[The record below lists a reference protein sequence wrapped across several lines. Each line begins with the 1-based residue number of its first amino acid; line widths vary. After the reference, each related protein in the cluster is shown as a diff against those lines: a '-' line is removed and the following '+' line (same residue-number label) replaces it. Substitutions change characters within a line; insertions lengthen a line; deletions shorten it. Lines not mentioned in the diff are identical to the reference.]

1 MIAFLIVVA
10 LLLPTACCTSSAH
23 SVPFFDLTNATS
35 RLRFSTDDSLVLL
48 HSYGLYVLLGGRN
61 AVFNVSIAPLSIA
74 FKYDWATSS
83 NDRLECTKKTT
94 SLHLCDNFIRT
105 FYLTQTG
112 FVVCGTH
119 GLNPT
124 CANFVEGERSPR
136 RMFAGDG
143 LAPHAPDVI
152 APFLFSG
159 RYLYTA
165 NAPDYSSTEL
175 LLMRKDPL
183 KVGTSDMLRTGRGES
198 QTDGAQFVKLTE
210 NKNEVLAFFSE
221 PPSESE
227 GCGLRRV
234 ARIGRVCRDDTGG
247 TGKHQHEWTSF
258 VKSRLDCA
266 IEGKD
271 QDTLYFNQLA
281 SVTTGAHFLYGA
293 FRSQLAGLGSSAV
306 CAYSR
311 ATVSQTMASA
321 FRNKKANCPRANDT
335 YEHTYI
341 RNNPLVPTKL
351 STSPLFV
358 HYGSDRFA
366 EILIQENIVD
376 LAGRHSTVFFIATDQ
391 GKIFKVIKNTAEAE
405 ARHVSSVKAVE
416 ASSPIVSLTAHLE
429 RRPNQ
434 QTTKKLLILTPTQLI
449 LLPSSMCKRQHT
461 CTECLSMGDPE
472 CAWVLHGAECVAVSE
487 NIFRREYL
495 TQEIGK
501 CNRQVDEIT
510 TTTEDPPQQRKM
522 QCLCES
528 PTQLPCT
535 TEVFQREV
543 VTSSAEFLSP
553 WTLFLFCTGLA
564 TGAMLNLLLTRSRAP
579 TKKAS
584 MSPPRIEAYA
594 SMPNSHLSNSMHS
607 SIQTYC

>member
-1 MIAFLIVVA
+1 MQ
-10 LLLPTACCTSSAH
+10 
-23 SVPFFDLTNATS
+23 
-35 RLRFSTDDSLVLL
+35 
-48 HSYGLYVLLGGRN
+48 G
-61 AVFNVSIAPLSIA
+61 
-74 FKYDWATSS
+74 
-83 NDRLECTKKTT
+83 
-94 SLHLCDNFIRT
+94 HLCDNYIRT
-105 FYLTQTG
+105 FYLAQRG

-124 CANFVEGERSPR
+124 CANFLEGERSIISCGGCPWNSPR
-136 RMFAGDG
+136 RIFAGDG

-183 KVGTSDMLRTGRGES
+183 KSGTADMLRTGRGES

-210 NKNEVLAFFSE
+210 NKNVGISAQTNTENRRKELTRRHNTIDAQRIVSLNEVLAFFSE

-281 SVTTGAHFLYGA
+281 SVTAGAHFLYGA
-293 FRSQLAGLGSSAV
+293 FRSQLAGLGSSAI

-311 ATVSQTMASA
+311 ATVSQTMAGA
-321 FRNKKANCPRANDT
+321 FRNRKANCPRANDT

-341 RNNPLVPTKL
+341 RNNPLLPT
-351 STSPLFV
+351 
-358 HYGSDRFA
+358 
-366 EILIQENIVD
+366 N

-391 GKIFKVIKNTAEAE
+391 GKVFKVIKYALEAE

-416 ASSPIVSLTAHLE
+416 ASSPIVSLTAHIE

-434 QTTKKLLILTPTQLI
+434 QTAKKLLILTPTQ
-449 LLPSSMCKRQHT
+449 PTR
-461 CTECLSMGDPE
+461 
-472 CAWVLHGAECVAVSE
+472 VLNS
-487 NIFRREYL
+487 RS
-495 TQEIGK
+495 GK
-501 CNRQVDEIT
+501 MRPPGGRADNHYGRAT
-510 TTTEDPPQQRKM
+510 STTEPLDSVPVLYRSCFWSDAQ
-522 QCLCES
+522 
-528 PTQLPCT
+528 
-535 TEVFQREV
+535 F
-543 VTSSAEFLSP
+543 VTD
-553 WTLFLFCTGLA
+553 
-564 TGAMLNLLLTRSRAP
+564 
-579 TKKAS
+579 KV
-584 MSPPRIEAYA
+584 
-594 SMPNSHLSNSMHS
+594 
-607 SIQTYC
+607 

>member
-1 MIAFLIVVA
+1 MRTEGGQCHEAFSFPHFAKKQISRARFGEIEYNASPWSILA
-10 LLLPTACCTSSAH
+10 
-23 SVPFFDLTNATS
+23 ATS

-48 HSYGLYVLLGGRN
+48 HNYGLHVLLGGRN
-61 AVFNVSIAPLSIA
+61 AVFNVSVAPLHVE
-74 FKYDWATSS
+74 FRYEWATS
-83 NDRLECTKKTT
+83 NHDRSECTKKTT
-94 SLHLCDNFIRT
+94 SLHLCDNYIRT
-105 FYLTQTG
+105 FYLAQRG

-124 CANFVEGERSPR
+124 CANFLEGER
-136 RMFAGDG
+136 
-143 LAPHAPDVI
+143 
-152 APFLFSG
+152 
-159 RYLYTA
+159 T
-165 NAPDYSSTEL
+165 PDYSSTEL

-281 SVTTGAHFLYGA
+281 SVTAGAHFLYGA
-293 FRSQLAGLGSSAV
+293 FRSQLAGLGSSAI

-311 ATVSQTMASA
+311 ATVSQTMAGA

-341 RNNPLVPTKL
+341 RNNPLLPNKL

-366 EILIQENIVD
+366 EILTQENVVD
-376 LAGRHSTVFFIATDQ
+376 LAGRHSTVFFVATDQ
-391 GKIFKVIKNTAEAE
+391 GKVFKIIKNAVEAE

-416 ASSPIVSLTAHLE
+416 ASSPIVSLTAHVE
-429 RRPNQ
+429 RRPNL
-434 QTTKKLLILTPTQLI
+434 QTARKLLILTPTQLI
-449 LLPSSMCKRQHT
+449 LLPSSMCKQQQT
-461 CTECLSMGDPE
+461 CTDCLSMGDPE

-495 TQEIGK
+495 TQELGK
-501 CNRQVDEIT
+501 CGHQVGEGK
-510 TTTEDPPQQRKM
+510 TTTEEPPQQREFTVDWFIR
-522 QCLCES
+522 LVSGS
-528 PTQLPCT
+528 PG
-535 TEVFQREV
+535 V
-543 VTSSAEFLSP
+543 A
-553 WTLFLFCTGLA
+553 
-564 TGAMLNLLLTRSRAP
+564 
-579 TKKAS
+579 
-584 MSPPRIEAYA
+584 
-594 SMPNSHLSNSMHS
+594 
-607 SIQTYC
+607 